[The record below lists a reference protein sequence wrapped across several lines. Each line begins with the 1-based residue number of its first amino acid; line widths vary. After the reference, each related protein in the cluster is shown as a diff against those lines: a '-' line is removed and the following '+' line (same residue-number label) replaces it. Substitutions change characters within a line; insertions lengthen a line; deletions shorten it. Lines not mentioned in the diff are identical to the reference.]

1 MIANQNIGSATNLI
15 YKTNQMYITITPQ
28 KLGKTYGQSSASFVG
43 YLEKENQGIEQEGM
57 EHFFNQY
64 GDEISAEEVIKE
76 IDGNAAKLK
85 KIEPKFYSITVS
97 PSKYE
102 LRRLENSSN
111 DLKRYT
117 RELMKDYVKC
127 FNREINGRPIS
138 VDDIKYY
145 AKIEHQRT
153 FKGTDRQIRENQP
166 YATKIL
172 QLKNEV
178 RNIESGSMEGN
189 IRKREREIAKLESQA
204 PHQQNGK
211 RIVQGMQKEGN
222 QSHIHIIVS
231 RKDASNSVS
240 LSPGSKYKASTV
252 EMHGKK
258 VGRGFNRDQ
267 FFERAEKTFDKTF
280 GYQRNFAETYK
291 ARKDF
296 IKNPKIY
303 FASLMKL
310 PTNEK
315 AIAFKLMGKA
325 GLPIMPSIPTNQ
337 VQLALK
343 VFNRLRRG
351 VGVAIKSSSI
361 GI

>member
-1 MIANQNIGSATNLI
+1 
-15 YKTNQMYITITPQ
+15 MYITITPQ
-28 KLGKTYGQSSASFVG
+28 KLGGNYSQSSGDFVG
-43 YLEKENQGIEQEGM
+43 YLEKENQGLEQEEM

-64 GDEISAEEVIKE
+64 GDEISAEEVVKD
-76 IDGNAAKLK
+76 IDGNGAKLK
-85 KIEPKFYSITVS
+85 KTEPKFYSITVS

-102 LRRLENSSN
+102 LSRLQNSSE
-111 DLKRYT
+111 DLKTYT
-117 RELMKDYVKC
+117 RELMKDYVAS
-127 FNREINGRPIS
+127 FNREINGRPINI
-138 VDDIKYY
+138 DDIKYY

-153 FKGTDRQIRENQP
+153 FKGTDFQIKENQP

-172 QLKNEV
+172 QLKTEIRNVQDGRTEGKINKLNREV
-178 RNIESGSMEGN
+178 S
-189 IRKREREIAKLESQA
+189 KLEKAA

-211 RIVQGMQKEGN
+211 RIVQGMPKAGN

-231 RKDASNSVS
+231 RKDASNTFS
-240 LSPGSKYKASTV
+240 LSPGSKHKASEV
-252 EMHGKK
+252 EMHGKNVK
-258 VGRGFNRDQ
+258 RGFDRDK
-267 FFERAEKTFDKTF
+267 FFTSAEKTFDKTF
-280 GYQRNFAETYK
+280 GYKRNFAETYK

-315 AIAFKLMGKA
+315 ALAFKIMGKA
-325 GLPIMPSIPTNQ
+325 GIPMMPSIPVTQ
-337 VQLALK
+337 AQLAMK

-351 VGVAIKSSSI
+351 VEVAIKSSSI